1 MLPMQVAM
9 EGMRL
14 PVPPHTP
21 MRLLRLIARCWSEV
35 PEDRPT
41 FDAVVLEVQ
50 AIERSL
56 LAAGEVDPSPPLGAQ
71 K

>member
-1 MLPMQVAM
+1 MLGTWVSDVYCYKGSGPDDQGGPDIDIYPQFRRVKHA
-9 EGMRL
+9 
-14 PVPPHTP
+14 
-21 MRLLRLIARCWSEV
+21 
-35 PEDRPT
+35 